1 MKRIFGTTSEE
12 DEQQRHERFVMM
24 TESPVRQL
32 VMKMAGPTII
42 SMMVT
47 ALYNIIDAFFVGHIS
62 TEATAG
68 VGVSF
73 AYMTFIN
80 AIGFFFGHGSG
91 NYISTALGAKKYGD
105 AEKMAATGFFSSMG
119 MGAIAAV
126 VGMFFLSPLSR
137 MMGATPDIVP
147 YSNDYLLFI
156 LIGTPFMMSSLTLNN
171 QLRLQG
177 NARYAMVGISTGA
190 VLNIFLD
197 ALLIYGFDMG
207 VMGASLATC
216 ISQMVGWF
224 VLLLG
229 TEKSGNV
236 HIRFRNL
243 TPTLRSYIDIFNGG
257 LPSLCRHV
265 FVCISTIMLNRY
277 AAFYAAPGTE
287 ASAIAAFAIVSR
299 VMMFAFSIILGI
311 GQGFQPVCGFN
322 HGAGLH
328 ERVRKSFI
336 FTTQLAT
343 IILIVISIAF
353 AIFAPD
359 IVSLFRSEDAE
370 LVRIGSRVLRWQCL
384 SFPLIGVS
392 TVTNMMY
399 QTTRKTLVAT
409 LLSMG
414 RQGIFFIPTIMI
426 LPLFIGFQ
434 GVEMTQAVADAL
446 TFLLA
451 LPFAIK
457 EITDNRVQITEK
469 RGERNN

>member
-1 MKRIFGTTSEE
+1 MKRIFGSTMEE
-12 DEQQRHERFVMM
+12 DEQQRLERYRMM

-32 VMKMAGPTII
+32 VMKMAVPTII

-105 AEKMAATGFFSSMG
+105 AEKMAATGFLSSMG
-119 MGAIAAV
+119 IGALAAV
-126 VGMFFLSPLSR
+126 VGLFFLSPLSR

-147 YSNDYLLFI
+147 YANDYLLFI

-177 NARYAMVGISTGA
+177 NARYAMVGIATGA

-197 ALLIYGFDMG
+197 ALLIYVLDMG

-216 ISQMVGWF
+216 ISQMTGWF

-229 TEKSGNV
+229 TERSGNV
-236 HIRFRNL
+236 HIRFRNFS
-243 TPTLRSYIDIFNGG
+243 PSWRSYKDIFKGG
-257 LPSLCRHV
+257 NPSLARHV
-265 FVCISTIMLNRY
+265 FVCVSTIMLNRY

-287 ASAIAAFAIVSR
+287 ASAIAAFAIVAR
-299 VMMFAFSIILGI
+299 IMMFAFSIILGI

-322 HGAGLH
+322 YGAGLH

-336 FTTQLAT
+336 FTTELAT
-343 IILIVISIAF
+343 VILTIMSITF

-359 IVSLFRSEDAE
+359 LIRIFRSEDAE
-370 LVRIGSRVLRWQCL
+370 LIIIGAEALRWQCL
-384 SFPLIGVS
+384 SFPLVGVS
-392 TVTNMMY
+392 MVTNMMY
-399 QTTRKTLVAT
+399 QTTRKTFIAT
-409 LLSMG
+409 VLSMG
-414 RQGIFFIPTIMI
+414 RQGIFFIPAIMI
-426 LPLFIGFQ
+426 LPLFLGLQ
-434 GVEMTQAVADAL
+434 GVEMTQAVADAM

-457 EITDNRVQITEK
+457 ESRDSSLRSE
-469 RGERNN
+469 

>member
-1 MKRIFGTTSEE
+1 MRQIFGSTREE
-12 DEQQRHERFVMM
+12 DEQQRRERYVMM
-24 TESPVRQL
+24 TERPVRQL
-32 VMKMAGPTII
+32 VMKMAIPTII

-80 AIGFFFGHGSG
+80 AFGFFFGHGSG
-91 NYISTALGAKKYGD
+91 NYISTALGAKKYND
-105 AEKMAATGFFSSMG
+105 AERMAATGFISSMG
-119 MGAIAAV
+119 LGTIAAV
-126 VGMFFLSPLSR
+126 IGLFFLSPLSR
-137 MMGATPDIVP
+137 IMGATPDVVP
-147 YSNDYLLFI
+147 YADDYLIFI

-177 NARYAMVGISTGA
+177 NARYAMVGIATGA

-197 ALLIYGFDMG
+197 ALFIYILNMG
-207 VMGASLATC
+207 VTGASLATC
-216 ISQMVGWF
+216 ISQMVGWLILF
-224 VLLLG
+224 IG
-229 TEKSGNV
+229 TGRSGNV
-236 HIRFRNL
+236 HIRLKNFN
-243 TPTLRSYIDIFNGG
+243 PTWQSYKDIFKGG
-257 LPSLCRHV
+257 NPSLCRHF
-265 FVCISTIMLNRY
+265 FVCVSTIMLNRY

-299 VMMFAFSIILGI
+299 VMMFAFSIIIGI

-322 HGAGLH
+322 YGAGLY
-328 ERVRKSFI
+328 ERVRKSLV
-336 FTTQLAT
+336 FTINLSTV
-343 IILIVISIAF
+343 ILIIMSITF

-359 IVSLFRSEDAE
+359 IIRIFRSEDEE
-370 LVRIGSRVLRWQCL
+370 LIKIGTVVLRWQCL

-392 TVTNMMY
+392 TATNMMY
-399 QTTRKTLVAT
+399 QTTRKTLIAT

-426 LPLFIGFQ
+426 LPHFIGLQ
-434 GVEMTQAVADAL
+434 GVEMTQAIADVL

-457 EITDNRVQITEK
+457 EIKVK
-469 RGERNN
+469 G

>member
-1 MKRIFGTTSEE
+1 
-12 DEQQRHERFVMM
+12 MM

-32 VMKMAGPTII
+32 VMKMAVPTII

-91 NYISTALGAKKYGD
+91 NFISTALGAKKYAD
-105 AEKMAATGFFSSMG
+105 AEKMAATGFISSMAFG
-119 MGAIAAV
+119 TIAAV
-126 VGMFFLSPLSR
+126 VGLFFLSPLSR

-147 YSNDYLLFI
+147 YADDYLLFI

-177 NARYAMVGISTGA
+177 NASYAMVGIATGA

-197 ALLIYGFDMG
+197 AFLIYGLDMG

-216 ISQMVGWF
+216 ISQMVGWL

-229 TEKSGNV
+229 TERSGNV
-236 HIRFRNL
+236 HIRFRHF
-243 TPTLRSYIDIFNGG
+243 TPTLRSYIDIYNGG
-257 LPSLCRHV
+257 LPSLMRHV

-277 AAFYAAPGTE
+277 AAYYAAPGTE
-287 ASAIAAFAIVSR
+287 ASAIAAFAIVAR

-322 HGAGLH
+322 HGAGLY
-328 ERVRKSFI
+328 ERVRKSF
-336 FTTQLAT
+336 
-343 IILIVISIAF
+343 
-353 AIFAPD
+353 
-359 IVSLFRSEDAE
+359 
-370 LVRIGSRVLRWQCL
+370 G
-384 SFPLIGVS
+384 
-392 TVTNMMY
+392 
-399 QTTRKTLVAT
+399 KT
-409 LLSMG
+409 
-414 RQGIFFIPTIMI
+414 
-426 LPLFIGFQ
+426 FQ
-434 GVEMTQAVADAL
+434 
-446 TFLLA
+446 
-451 LPFAIK
+451 K
-457 EITDNRVQITEK
+457 K
-469 RGERNN
+469 C

>member
-1 MKRIFGTTSEE
+1 MRKIFKTGE
-12 DEQQRHERFVMM
+12 DDELQRRQRYQLM

-32 VMKMAGPTII
+32 VLRMSWPTVI
-42 SMMVT
+42 SMLVV
-47 ALYNIIDAFFVGHIS
+47 AFYNIIDAFFVGHIS

-80 AIGFFFGHGSG
+80 AFGFFFGHGSG
-91 NYISTALGAKKYGD
+91 NYISNALGAKKYND
-105 AEKMAATGFFSSMG
+105 AEKMAANGFISSMSLG
-119 MGAIAAV
+119 VIAAI
-126 VGMFFLSPLSR
+126 VGLCFLTPLSR
-137 MMGATPDIVP
+137 MMGATPEILEP
-147 YSNDYLLFI
+147 ANDYLFFI

-177 NARYAMVGISTGA
+177 NARYAMVGIATGSI
-190 VLNIFLD
+190 LNIFLD
-197 ALLIYGFDMG
+197 ALFIYILDMG
-207 VMGASLATC
+207 VTGASLATC

-224 VLLLG
+224 VLFLG
-229 TEKSGNV
+229 TEMNGNV
-236 HIRFRNL
+236 HIRIRHFS
-243 TPTLRSYIDIFNGG
+243 PSWQSYKDIFKGG
-257 LPSLCRHV
+257 NPSLCRHV
-265 FVCISTIMLNRY
+265 FVCVSTIMLNRY
-277 AAFYAAPGTE
+277 AAFYAAPGDE

-299 VMMFAFSIILGI
+299 IMMFAFSIILGI

-322 HGAGLH
+322 YGAGLH

-336 FTTQLAT
+336 FTIELST
-343 IILIVISIAF
+343 IILIIISIAF

-359 IVSLFRSEDAE
+359 IIMVFRSEDPE
-370 LVRIGSRVLRWQCL
+370 LIKIGTRVLRWQCL

-399 QTTRKTLVAT
+399 QTIRKTLIASV
-409 LLSMG
+409 LSMG
-414 RQGIFFIPTIMI
+414 RQGIFFIPAIMI
-426 LPLFIGFQ
+426 LPLFTGLQ

-457 EITDNRVQITEK
+457 ETLDVRP
-469 RGERNN
+469 

>member
-1 MKRIFGTTSEE
+1 MMKIIASEKE
-12 DEQQRHERFVMM
+12 DEQQRRERYSMM
-24 TESPVRQL
+24 TESPVHQL
-32 VMKMAGPTII
+32 VMKMAVPTII

-80 AIGFFFGHGSG
+80 AVGFFFGHGSG

-105 AEKMAATGFFSSMG
+105 AEKMAATGFLSSMG
-119 MGAIAAV
+119 LGTVAAI
-126 VGMFFLSPLSR
+126 VGLFFLTPLSR

-177 NARYAMVGISTGA
+177 NAHYAMVGIATGA

-197 ALLIYGFDMG
+197 ALLIYVLDMG
-207 VMGASLATC
+207 VTGASLATC
-216 ISQMVGWF
+216 ISQMTGWF
-224 VLLLG
+224 ILLLG

-236 HIRFRNL
+236 HIRFRNF
-243 TPTLRSYIDIFNGG
+243 TPSWQSYKDIFKGG
-257 LPSLCRHV
+257 NPSLCRHV
-265 FVCISTIMLNRY
+265 FVCVSTIMLNRY

-287 ASAIAAFAIVSR
+287 ASAIAAFAIVAR
-299 VMMFAFSIILGI
+299 IMMFAFSIILGV

-322 HGAGLH
+322 YGAGLH
-328 ERVRKSFI
+328 ERLRKSYI
-336 FTTQLAT
+336 FTTQLST
-343 IILIVISIAF
+343 IILIIISITF

-359 IVSLFRSEDAE
+359 LIRIFRSEDAE
-370 LVRIGSRVLRWQCL
+370 LIKIGTRVLRWQCL

-399 QTTRKTLVAT
+399 QTTRKTLIAT
-409 LLSMG
+409 ILSMG
-414 RQGIFFIPTIMI
+414 RQGVFFIPTIMI
-426 LPLFIGFQ
+426 LPLFIGLQ
-434 GVEMTQAVADAL
+434 GVEMTQAVADAM

-451 LPFAIK
+451 LPFAIRESK
-457 EITDNRVQITEK
+457 QTTV
-469 RGERNN
+469 

>member
-91 NYISTALGAKKYGD
+91 NFISTALGAKKYGD
-105 AEKMAATGFFSSMG
+105 AEKMAATGFISSMTVG
-119 MGAIAAV
+119 TIAAV
-126 VGMFFLSPLSR
+126 VGLFFLSPLSR

-177 NARYAMVGISTGA
+177 NARYAMVGIATGA

-197 ALLIYGFDMG
+197 AFLIYGLDMG

-216 ISQMVGWF
+216 VSQMVGWT

-236 HIRFRNL
+236 HIRFRCF

-257 LPSLCRHV
+257 MPSLCRHV

-277 AAFYAAPGTE
+277 AAFYAVPGTE
-287 ASAIAAFAIVSR
+287 ASAIAAFAIVAR
-299 VMMFAFSIILGI
+299 IMMFAFSIILGI

-322 HGAGLH
+322 YGAGLH
-328 ERVRKSFI
+328 ERVRKSFV
-336 FTTQLAT
+336 FTTELAT
-343 IILIVISIAF
+343 IVLIFISIVF
-353 AIFAPD
+353 SIFASD
-359 IVSLFRSEDAE
+359 LIRFFRSEDAE
-370 LVRIGSRVLRWQCL
+370 LIKIGTRVLRWQCI

-414 RQGIFFIPTIMI
+414 RQGVFFIPTIMI
-426 LPLFIGFQ
+426 LPLFIGLQ

-457 EITDNRVQITEK
+457 ESLVASR
-469 RGERNN
+469 

>member
-105 AEKMAATGFFSSMG
+105 AEKMAATGFLSSMG
-119 MGAIAAV
+119 IGTIAAV
-126 VGMFFLSPLSR
+126 VGLFFLSPLSR

-236 HIRFRNL
+236 HIRLRNF
-243 TPTLRSYIDIFNGG
+243 TPTLRSYIDIYNGG

-277 AAFYAAPGTE
+277 AAFYASPGTE

-359 IVSLFRSEDAE
+359 IVRLFRSEDAE

-451 LPFAIK
+451 LPFAVK
-457 EITDNRVQITEK
+457 EMRC
-469 RGERNN
+469 ER

>member
-1 MKRIFGTTSEE
+1 MGSTREK
-12 DEQQRHERFVMM
+12 DEQQRTARYVMM
-24 TESPVRQL
+24 TETPVRQL
-32 VMKMAGPTII
+32 VMKMAVPTII

-91 NYISTALGAKKYGD
+91 NFISTALGAKKYQE
-105 AEKMAATGFFSSMG
+105 AEKMAATGFLSSMG
-119 MGAIAAV
+119 IGAIAAII
-126 VGMFFLSPLSR
+126 GLFFLSPLSR
-137 MMGATPDIVP
+137 MMGATPDVVQDA
-147 YSNDYLLFI
+147 NDYLLFI

-177 NARYAMVGISTGA
+177 NARYAMVGLTTGA

-197 ALLIYGFDMG
+197 ALFIYYLDMG

-216 ISQMVGWF
+216 ISQMTGWF
-224 VLLLG
+224 VLLMG
-229 TEKSGNV
+229 TEMSGNV
-236 HIRFRNL
+236 HIRFSNFS
-243 TPTLRSYIDIFNGG
+243 PSWQSYKDIFKGG
-257 LPSLCRHV
+257 NPSLARHF
-265 FVCISTIMLNRY
+265 FVCVSTILLNRY

-287 ASAIAAFAIVSR
+287 ASAIAAFAIVAR
-299 VMMFAFSIILGI
+299 IMMFAFSIILGI

-322 HGAGLH
+322 YGAGLH
-328 ERVRKSFI
+328 ERVRKSFV
-336 FTTQLAT
+336 FTCGLAT
-343 IILIVISIAF
+343 AILIVMSITF

-359 IVSLFRSEDAE
+359 LIKIFRSEDAE
-370 LVRIGSRVLRWQCL
+370 LIKIGAEALRWQCL
-384 SFPLIGVS
+384 SFPLVGVS
-392 TVTNMMY
+392 MVTNMMY
-399 QTTRKTLVAT
+399 QTTRKTLIAT
-409 LLSMG
+409 VLSMG

-426 LPLFIGFQ
+426 LPLFIGLQ

-446 TFLLA
+446 TFMLA

-457 EITDNRVQITEK
+457 EMK
-469 RGERNN
+469 S

>member
-1 MKRIFGTTSEE
+1 MKRIFGINN
-12 DEQQRHERFVMM
+12 DLDVQQRQARFVMM

-32 VMKMAGPTII
+32 VMKMAVPTVI
-42 SMMVT
+42 SMLVI
-47 ALYNIIDAFFVGHIS
+47 ALYNIIDAFFVGHLS

-80 AIGFFFGHGSG
+80 AFGFFFGHGSG
-91 NYISTALGAKKYGD
+91 NYISTALGAKKYDD
-105 AEKMAATGFFSSMG
+105 AEKMAATGFLSSMG
-119 MGAIAAV
+119 FGTIAAI
-126 VGMFFLSPLSR
+126 VGLCFLTPLSR
-137 MMGATPDIVP
+137 IMGSTPDIVP
-147 YSNDYLLFI
+147 HANDYLLFI

-177 NARYAMVGISTGA
+177 NASYAMIGITTGA

-197 ALLIYGFDMG
+197 ALFIYGFDMG

-216 ISQMVGWF
+216 ISQMTGWLI
-224 VLLLG
+224 LLLG
-229 TEKSGNV
+229 TMRSGNV
-236 HIRFRNL
+236 HIRIRNFS
-243 TPTLRSYIDIFNGG
+243 PSLRSYIDIFNGG
-257 LPSLCRHV
+257 APSLMRHV

-277 AAFYAAPGTE
+277 AAYYAAPGTE

-299 VMMFAFSIILGI
+299 IMMFAFSIILGL

-336 FTTQLAT
+336 FTTNIST
-343 IILIVISIAF
+343 IILIITSLTF

-359 IVSLFRSEDAE
+359 LIKIFRSEDAE
-370 LVRIGSRVLRWQCL
+370 LVKIGTRVLRWQCI

-399 QTTRKTLVAT
+399 QTTRKTLIAT
-409 LLSMG
+409 ILSMG

-426 LPLFIGFQ
+426 LPLFIGLQ
-434 GVEMTQAVADAL
+434 GVEMTQAIADAL

-451 LPFAIK
+451 LPFAIRESK
-457 EITDNRVQITEK
+457 K
-469 RGERNN
+469 GE

>member
-1 MKRIFGTTSEE
+1 
-12 DEQQRHERFVMM
+12 M
-24 TESPVRQL
+24 TESPVHQL
-32 VMKMAGPTII
+32 VMKMAVPTII

-80 AIGFFFGHGSG
+80 AVGFFFGHGSG
-91 NYISTALGAKKYGD
+91 NYISTALGAKKYAD
-105 AEKMAATGFFSSMG
+105 AEKMASTGFLSSMG
-119 MGAIAAV
+119 LGTVAAI
-126 VGMFFLSPLSR
+126 VGLFFLTPLSR

-147 YSNDYLLFI
+147 YSNDYMLFI

-177 NARYAMVGISTGA
+177 NAHYAMVGIATGA

-197 ALLIYGFDMG
+197 ALLIYVLDMG
-207 VMGASLATC
+207 VTGASLATC
-216 ISQMVGWF
+216 ISQMAGWF
-224 VLLLG
+224 ILLLG

-236 HIRFRNL
+236 HIRFRNF
-243 TPTLRSYIDIFNGG
+243 TLSWQSYKDIFKGG
-257 LPSLCRHV
+257 NPSLCRHV
-265 FVCISTIMLNRY
+265 FVCVSTIMLNRY

-287 ASAIAAFAIVSR
+287 ASAIAAFAIVAR
-299 VMMFAFSIILGI
+299 IMMFAFSIILGV

-322 HGAGLH
+322 YGAGLH
-328 ERVRKSFI
+328 ERVRKSYI
-336 FTTQLAT
+336 FTTQLST
-343 IILIVISIAF
+343 IILIIISITF

-359 IVSLFRSEDAE
+359 LIKIFRGEDAE
-370 LVRIGSRVLRWQCL
+370 LIKIGTRVLRWQCL

-399 QTTRKTLVAT
+399 QTTRKTLIAT
-409 LLSMG
+409 ILSMG
-414 RQGIFFIPTIMI
+414 RQGVFFIPTIMI
-426 LPLFIGFQ
+426 LPLFIGLQ
-434 GVEMTQAVADAL
+434 GVEMTQAISDAC

-457 EITDNRVQITEK
+457 ESRDSSLRSE
-469 RGERNN
+469 

>member
-1 MKRIFGTTSEE
+1 MKHIFGTTSKD
-12 DEQQRHERFVMM
+12 DELQRNERFVMM

-32 VMKMAGPTII
+32 VMKMAFPTVI
-42 SMMVT
+42 SMLVIAM
-47 ALYNIIDAFFVGHIS
+47 YNIIDAFFVGHIS

-91 NYISTALGAKKYGD
+91 NYISTALGAKKYDD
-105 AEKMAATGFFSSMG
+105 AEKMAATGFISSMTIG
-119 MGAIAAV
+119 TIAAV
-126 VGMFFLSPLSR
+126 VGLCLLSPLSR
-137 MMGATPDIVP
+137 MMGATPDVLE
-147 YSNDYLLFI
+147 SANDYLLFI

-177 NARYAMVGISTGA
+177 NASYAMVGITTGA
-190 VLNIFLD
+190 ILNIFLD
-197 ALLIYGFDMG
+197 ALLIYGLDMG

-216 ISQMVGWF
+216 ISQMVGWLI
-224 VLLLG
+224 LLLG
-229 TEKSGNV
+229 TERSGNV
-236 HIRFRNL
+236 HIRIRNF
-243 TPTLRSYIDIFNGG
+243 TPTLRSYVDIFNGG
-257 LPSLCRHV
+257 APSLMRHV
-265 FVCISTIMLNRY
+265 FVCVSTIMLNRY

-299 VMMFAFSIILGI
+299 VMMFAFSIILGL

-336 FTTQLAT
+336 FTTNVAT
-343 IILIVISIAF
+343 IILIITSIAF
-353 AIFAPD
+353 AIYAPD
-359 IVSLFRSEDAE
+359 IIRIFRSEDAE
-370 LVRIGSRVLRWQCL
+370 LVRIGTQVLRWQCL

-399 QTTRKTLVAT
+399 QTTRKTLVASI
-409 LLSMG
+409 LSMG
-414 RQGIFFIPTIMI
+414 RQGIFFIPVIMI
-426 LPLFIGFQ
+426 LPLFLGLQ
-434 GVEMTQAVADAL
+434 GVEMTQAIADAL

-457 EITDNRVQITEK
+457 ETRDSSLHSE
-469 RGERNN
+469 